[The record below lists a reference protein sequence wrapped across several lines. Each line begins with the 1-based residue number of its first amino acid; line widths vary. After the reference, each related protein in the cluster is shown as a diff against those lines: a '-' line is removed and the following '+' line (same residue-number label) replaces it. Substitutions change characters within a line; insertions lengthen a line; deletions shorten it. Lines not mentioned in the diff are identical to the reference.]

1 MIITLLVSKA
11 ALLLQWK
18 EYGQRNNDLIV
29 KAPIN
34 MPQSFENRILKN
46 ILMEINQEEVRAQYE
61 EDSSR
66 DRDEA

>member
-1 MIITLLVSKA
+1 
-11 ALLLQWK
+11 
-18 EYGQRNNDLIV
+18 
-29 KAPIN
+29 

-46 ILMEINQEEVRAQYE
+46 ILMEINQEEVHAQYE